1 VGGQESVEVS
11 STTPSWS
18 PHSSARGQDTSTSRR
33 LASRCEEVSRLGW
46 CRGRGTRSEERG
58 LWAVGREVGN
68 GEFQPRG
75 GRVKMRLSAREAWGL
90 LYNLRGSYHSHIFP
104 SLAFLCHVL
113 LSPLTTVERPAS
125 MSGTAKH
132 TCSSPA
138 STPATCSRLLTVW
151 RPILSLMM
159 SLTATCVDCCSRL
172 LGDGVRIGRAGEIH
186 DLDVHTQSKDRV
198 KVSSV

>member
-1 VGGQESVEVS
+1 MGGQESVEVS

-151 RPILSLMM
+151 RLRLSLMM
-159 SLTATCVDCCSRL
+159 SLTATWVDCCSRL
-172 LGDGVRIGRAGEIH
+172 LGEGVRMGRAGKIH

>member
-1 VGGQESVEVS
+1 
-11 STTPSWS
+11 
-18 PHSSARGQDTSTSRR
+18 
-33 LASRCEEVSRLGW
+33 
-46 CRGRGTRSEERG
+46 
-58 LWAVGREVGN
+58 
-68 GEFQPRG
+68 
-75 GRVKMRLSAREAWGL
+75 MRLSAREAWGL

-198 KVSSV
+198 KAQIEKYFCSINGRAYMSLIERIIESMRKQFYK